1 MVNSTNDKIRYVAFR
16 LFLEK
21 GYEAT
26 NIRDICK
33 EVGIKAS
40 SLYFYYS
47 SKKELFFSI
56 YDEIWSMRIKKM
68 SEITEARRDMPPN
81 LKLSFLYRKMME
93 YYSQEMVKQKFL
105 LRYHLFPPEEVSDF
119 LRQRFDSWSDEEN
132 QVVLEII
139 EQCLKEKELDG
150 HRLPKDYLQE
160 YKTFENSR
168 VIEMVVSNI
177 RKNEKENER
186 LWVRFWNCRM
196 LNE

>member
-1 MVNSTNDKIRYVAFR
+1 MAFR